1 MTIMINLVEI
11 LVLEHMLFILQI
23 DNWTVKGGVSQ
34 GYKAPK
40 VNDLHDGINGAG
52 GQGATITIGSP
63 DLKPEKSTNYETGVY
78 YNADN
83 GFCCKCYNFL

>member
-1 MTIMINLVEI
+1 MDCKKEELVRGI
-11 LVLEHMLFILQI
+11 KL
-23 DNWTVKGGVSQ
+23 
-34 GYKAPK
+34 PK

-63 DLKPEKSTNYETGVY
+63 DLKPEKSTNYETGIY

-83 GFCCKCYNFL
+83 GFLANATIFYNQYKR